1 MHWAPKALPIFCVF
15 AKGGLAPTAQI
26 LKFSRR
32 CVPTRYTVNAR
43 SPAWKTGAR
52 HVSTMSPG
60 QHCVSGATWT
70 NGPPGPTHWE
80 TTSMQVALAVG
91 AVTIQACC
99 TSSDQRH
106 EQAPLQ
112 TQDATSASVWNLGPT
127 PTLRFWHRLA
137 DRAPG
142 PNTKEGSRLRIKVSA
157 VFAQVLGRR
166 LGRTTE

>member
-1 MHWAPKALPIFCVF
+1 MHWPPAGLQICCVF

-32 CVPTRYTVNAR
+32 CVPTRYKVNAR

-52 HVSTMSPG
+52 HVSTISPG

-70 NGPPGPTHWE
+70 NRPPGPTHWE
-80 TTSMQVALAVG
+80 TTSVQVALAVG

-99 TSSDQRH
+99 TSSDQRQ
-106 EQAPLQ
+106 EQTPLRAQ
-112 TQDATSASVWNLGPT
+112 AAASASVRNLGPT
-127 PTLRFWHRLA
+127 PAMRFWHSLP

-142 PNTKEGSRLRIKVSA
+142 PNTKGGSWLRSKVSTVSA
-157 VFAQVLGRR
+157 KLLGRR
-166 LGRTTE
+166 LGQTTE